1 MRIHISILVA
11 TFNGERFLPELLLS
25 LAHQTYQPLEIVFC
39 DDGST
44 DQTISI
50 LEEFA
55 RSSPINSKM
64 FRNQETKGYA
74 RNFLEGMNLCRGD
87 YVAFCDQDDVW
98 KRNKLE
104 RLVTMIKP
112 DLTPSM
118 VFSDCE
124 LVDSELKSLNQTAI
138 GFSGI
143 SERQKEQIF
152 NGELLKVL
160 LQHPLIPGMCMLVHR
175 ERTLKNLPIPPGL
188 MHDYAI
194 SAGFSKGADYSF
206 IDECLVLY
214 RQHTKN
220 SIGMTKLSKSRRA
233 NFRGAISSKNY
244 KEEANSDLYS
254 NLNLYGFMAS
264 FISRPSSRLV
274 KHQQIIDLSTR
285 LKLLRLKRRE
295 SFIHLLRSSELPLSH
310 LYTKKELFKIW
321 LKDFRSNLRLKVNSF
336 LLKFASLKKRFH
348 PSR

>member
-55 RSSPINSKM
+55 RTRPINSKVV
-64 FRNQETKGYA
+64 RNQKNKGYA
-74 RNFLEGMNLCRGD
+74 RNFSEGFNLCQGD

-98 KRNKLE
+98 KKNKLE
-104 RLVTMIKP
+104 RLATKIKP

-124 LVDSELKSLNQTAI
+124 LVDSELKPLNQTAI

-143 SERQKEQIF
+143 SESQKEQIF
-152 NGELLKVL
+152 NGDLLKVL
-160 LQHPLIPGMCMLVHR
+160 LQHPLIPGMCMLVNR
-175 ERTLKNLPIPPGL
+175 ERTLKNLPIPTGL

-206 IDECLVLY
+206 VDECLVLY
-214 RQHTKN
+214 RQHSQN
-220 SIGMTKLSKSRRA
+220 SIGMFQKYPMLS
-233 NFRGAISSKNY
+233 N
-244 KEEANSDLYS
+244 
-254 NLNLYGFMAS
+254 NLLMQNVGQTAAS
-264 FISRPSSRLV
+264 AAQLPSP
-274 KHQQIIDLSTR
+274 
-285 LKLLRLKRRE
+285 
-295 SFIHLLRSSELPLSH
+295 LP
-310 LYTKKELFKIW
+310 
-321 LKDFRSNLRLKVNSF
+321 RNQ
-336 LLKFASLKKRFH
+336 
-348 PSR
+348 

>member
-55 RSSPINSKM
+55 RTRPINSKVV
-64 FRNQETKGYA
+64 RNQKNKGYA
-74 RNFLEGMNLCRGD
+74 RNFSEGLNLCQGD

-98 KRNKLE
+98 KKNKLE
-104 RLVTMIKP
+104 RLATRIKP

-124 LVDSELKSLNQTAI
+124 LVDSELKPLNQTAI

-143 SERQKEQIF
+143 SESQKEQIF
-152 NGELLKVL
+152 NGDLLKVL
-160 LQHPLIPGMCMLVHR
+160 LQHPLIPGMCMLVNR
-175 ERTLKNLPIPPGL
+175 ERTLKNLPIPTGL

-206 IDECLVLY
+206 VDECLVLY
-214 RQHTKN
+214 RQHSQN
-220 SIGMTKLSKSRRA
+220 SIGMTKRSNTRKA
-233 NFRGAISSKNY
+233 FFRGPIYGRNYSVEVNADLDSGLKLQQYISSFVSVP
-244 KEEANSDLYS
+244 SDKAQEHQSILIQS
-254 NLNLYGFMAS
+254 
-264 FISRPSSRLV
+264 IS
-274 KHQQIIDLSTR
+274 
-285 LKLLRLKRRE
+285 LKLLRLKRR
-295 SFIHLLRSSELPLSH
+295 FRLKHLFWPSNLPLATWM
-310 LYTKKELFKIW
+310 TKKERRRIW
-321 LKDFRSNLRLKVNSF
+321 LKDFRSNVRLKINRCF
-336 LLKFASLKKRFH
+336 LHLQGGALD
-348 PSR
+348 